1 MVTFQPVSRKE
12 AKLMSSLLGCDDVE
26 RFRDLGWE
34 GDFDI
39 GGKFANDSTIIPS
52 LLIEGWI
59 PQYSLWE
66 TIVFPPDIDYH
77 NVNVERQFN
86 LLQKTL
92 SKYWGTSELDEDE
105 RKFMEFKDDEN
116 RLDEDIVE
124 YIDLY
129 VMNPD
134 DSRVKIQVVTAC

>member
-1 MVTFQPVSRKE
+1 MVTFRPVSRKE
-12 AKLMSSLLGCDDVE
+12 AKMSSILLRCDDVE
-26 RFRDLGWE
+26 SFRDLGWE

-52 LLIEGWI
+52 LLIEGQI

-66 TIVFPPDIDYH
+66 TIVFPPDIDYY
-77 NVNVERQFN
+77 NVNAEHQFK

-92 SKYWGTSELDEDE
+92 SKYWESSELDGDF
-105 RKFMEFKDDEN
+105 RTFMEFKDDEN